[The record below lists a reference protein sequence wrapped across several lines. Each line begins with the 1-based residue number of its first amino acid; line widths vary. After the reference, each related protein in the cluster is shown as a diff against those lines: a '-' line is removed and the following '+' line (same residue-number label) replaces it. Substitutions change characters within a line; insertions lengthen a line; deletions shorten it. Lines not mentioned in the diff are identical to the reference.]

1 MMELALP
8 LIVLGLVILTAAD
21 RIALRWTG
29 HSVIPW
35 RRDTNGTPITAT
47 SFEEIDAFY
56 QGTKRYELDERAT
69 RLVIRDENHDGEPPF
84 AGDLEAGHMVIRRP
98 ADEA

>member
-1 MMELALP
+1 MMELVLP

-35 RRDTNGTPITAT
+35 RSDANGTPITTT
-47 SFEEIDAFY
+47 SFEELDAFY
-56 QGTKRYELDERAT
+56 QGTKRFELEERTT
-69 RLVIRDENHDGEPPF
+69 RLVIRDENHNGEPPF
-84 AGDLEAGHMVIRRP
+84 ADDLAAGHMMIRRP
-98 ADEA
+98 AGEG